1 MTTTPQPKIP
11 VILGIDPG
19 TRYMGMVVLQGTRLL
34 RYGVHQLRNGERPH
48 DVMGQAK
55 RIVLGYVARHNPDMV
70 AIEEPLAI
78 ATPRGAI
85 LQVIAQELLERAKE
99 LGIRVHKSAPREI
112 RRRVAGNERATKIE
126 IAEALVRIGFDEL
139 KPLIPLRPKRSALG
153 LRPKDKYWL
162 HMFDALA
169 VAMGSIEVGAAT
181 EHLTTARFLKRQREP
196 NEHEE

>member
-1 MTTTPQPKIP
+1 MTTMLQPKIP

-19 TRYMGMVVLQGTRLL
+19 TRYMGMVVLQGRTLL

-48 DVMGQAK
+48 DVIGQAK
-55 RIVLGYVARHNPDMV
+55 RIVLGYVARHNPGIV

-85 LQVIAQELLERAKE
+85 LQVIAQELHERSKE
-99 LGIRVHKSAPREI
+99 LGIGIREIAPREVRKRI
-112 RRRVAGNERATKIE
+112 VGNERATKIE
-126 IAEALVRIGFDEL
+126 VAEAMALRFPEL
-139 KPLIPLRPKRSALG
+139 RPLIPVRPKRSALG

-169 VAMGSIEVGAAT
+169 VSVAVNSGKPP
-181 EHLTTARFLKRQREP
+181 H
-196 NEHEE
+196 

>member
-1 MTTTPQPKIP
+1 MHTMTTTQHIKAP

-19 TRYMGMVVLQGTRLL
+19 TRYMGMVVLQGKRLL

-48 DVMGQAK
+48 DVIGQAK
-55 RIVLGYVARHNPDMV
+55 RIVLGYVARHNPGIV

-85 LQVIAQELLERAKE
+85 LQVIAQELQERAKE
-99 LGIRVHKSAPREI
+99 LGIGVHTSSPRLIRKRV
-112 RRRVAGNERATKIE
+112 VGNERATKIE
-126 IAEALVRIGFDEL
+126 VSEALIRTGFTEL
-139 KPLIPLRPKRSALG
+139 KPLIPMRPRRSALG

-169 VAMGSIEVGAAT
+169 IAYACGESE
-181 EHLTTARFLKRQREP
+181 ARNVP
-196 NEHEE
+196 